1 MLGTG
6 GGTKCMLPVESEG
19 LMLGRGWG
27 TKLAYP
33 TNSGGLTLG
42 DGQYTQSGLAFS
54 GTVLEFVAKRDT
66 VLDCLVPVAM

>member
-1 MLGTG
+1 
-6 GGTKCMLPVESEG
+6 MLPVESEG
-19 LMLGRGWG
+19 LMLGMGWG
-27 TKLAYP
+27 IKLAYP

-54 GTVLEFVAKRDT
+54 GTVLEFVDKRDT

>member
-1 MLGTG
+1 MLG
-6 GGTKCMLPVESEG
+6 MS
-19 LMLGRGWG
+19 WG

-33 TNSGGLTLG
+33 TKSGGLTLG

-54 GTVLEFVAKRDT
+54 ETVLEFVATRDT